1 MPAVGSGAP
10 AAASVPAAVRFL
22 DLSVLAV
29 ALPIFVLADLPLWGY
44 AVGAS
49 AWVVQRAIQVAVR
62 RRAAASSDPRTVV
75 GLTAASMIGRGW
87 LCAGAIFGIGLAEG
101 DAAGLAAAVLVI
113 TLFTVYFTVQMV
125 LRPFE
130 TRPVPR

>member
-1 MPAVGSGAP
+1 MPEVDSGTS

-29 ALPIFVLADLPLWGY
+29 ALPIFVAADLPLWGY

-62 RRAAASSDPRTVV
+62 RRATASRDPRTVV
-75 GLTAASMIGRGW
+75 GLAAASMIGRGW
-87 LCAGAIFGIGLAEG
+87 LCAGAIFGVGLAEG
-101 DAAGLAAAVLVI
+101 DAAGLAAALLVI
-113 TLFTVYFTVQMV
+113 ALFTVYFMVQMV